1 MTQPRK
7 EFLLREVDPAFVAA
21 LKVQILE
28 RPNPFLKPL
37 IAIVKGAVSKKDFN
51 DTQLDALELEVIGGN
66 HRREALLTQLLR
78 EGKLNKTY
86 TTVQL
91 YTGM

>member
-28 RPNPFLKPL
+28 QPNPFPKPL
-37 IAIVKGAVSKKDFN
+37 IAIVKGVVSKKDFN
-51 DTQLDALELEVIGGN
+51 DSQLDALELEVIGGN
-66 HRREALLTQLLR
+66 HRREALTQLLR

-86 TTVQL
+86 TMVQL

>member
-28 RPNPFLKPL
+28 RPNPFPKPL
-37 IAIVKGAVSKKDFN
+37 IAIVKGVVSKKDFN
-51 DTQLDALELEVIGGN
+51 DSQLDALELEVIGGN
-66 HRREALLTQLLR
+66 HRREALTQLLR

-86 TTVQL
+86 TMVQL